1 VVVVVMVDNTRAGRH
16 QIQALVHDAPCP
28 VAVVPLAY
36 AERAPA
42 ALRRI
47 GVAFDGW
54 NESRVALAEAARLAQ
69 SSNGELVL
77 LTVSDPH
84 VAPSAQGWDGDPLA
98 GHRTV
103 AARYL
108 ETIVDDLSP
117 RVDARALVLDG
128 PVAPAL
134 AQACDANQLD
144 LLALGSPRRG
154 PLARVVGGSV
164 SSALLHRPPTCP
176 LLVCPR

>member
-1 VVVVVMVDNTRAGRH
+1 VVVVDNTRAGRH
-16 QIQALVHDAPCP
+16 QVQALVRDAPCP
-28 VAVVPLAY
+28 VAVAPLGY
-36 AERAPA
+36 AEHAPA

-54 NESRVALAEAARLAQ
+54 NEARVALAEAARLAQ
-69 SSNGELVL
+69 SSNGQLVL

-84 VAPSAQGWDGDPLA
+84 VAPSAQGWNGDPLA

-103 AARYL
+103 AERYL
-108 ETIVDDLSP
+108 RTIVEEEVSP
-117 RVDARALVLDG
+117 RIETRTRVLDG

-134 AQACDANQLD
+134 ARACDAERLD
-144 LLALGSPRRG
+144 LLALGSRRRG
-154 PLARVVGGSV
+154 LVARIAGGSV
-164 SSALLHRPPTCP
+164 SSALLHRPPACP